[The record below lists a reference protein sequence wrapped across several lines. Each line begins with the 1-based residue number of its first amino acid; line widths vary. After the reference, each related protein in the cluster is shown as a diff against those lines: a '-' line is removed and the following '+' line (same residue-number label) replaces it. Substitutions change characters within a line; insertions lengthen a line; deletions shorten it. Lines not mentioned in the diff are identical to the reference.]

1 MAVAREAVAFSLR
14 HGSAGLPA
22 SPWWWPHACKNASD
36 CSKSFAVIC
45 SRLPIIVKMPMS
57 SVLEERCA
65 QLSGQ

>member
-1 MAVAREAVAFSLR
+1 MAREAVAFSPLGSLR
-14 HGSAGLPA
+14 AHGGGLMPG
-22 SPWWWPHACKNASD
+22 KNTSD
-36 CSKSFAVIC
+36 SSKSFAVIC